1 MACKSAPIASSRP
14 SSRKGNSVAYNRF
27 ENVLEH
33 ALRWCVAFGYDQR
46 YTGFVRQLRLVP
58 LTVLSWSTVRY
69 IRLGRMLGFNPGR

>member
-1 MACKSAPIASSRP
+1 M
-14 SSRKGNSVAYNRF
+14 AYNRF

-33 ALRWCVAFGYDQR
+33 ALCWCVDFGYDQR